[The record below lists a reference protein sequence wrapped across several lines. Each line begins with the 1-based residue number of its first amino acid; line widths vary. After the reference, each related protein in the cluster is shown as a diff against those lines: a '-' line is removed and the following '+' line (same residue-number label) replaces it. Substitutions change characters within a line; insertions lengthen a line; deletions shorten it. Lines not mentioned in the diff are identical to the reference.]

1 MDNFSNDMIT
11 VNDRSQLGF
20 EEKHPFLSRV
30 LLDLVGSI
38 GEGIRNPDRW
48 IGAVAQDNADRR
60 MHRNIARAI
69 EHGNNVEYTKGDMV
83 FKATKNV

>member
-1 MDNFSNDMIT
+1 MVNYSNEMIT

-20 EEKHPFLSRV
+20 EEKHPLLARV
-30 LLDLVGSI
+30 LLDLAGSI

-48 IGAVAQDNADRR
+48 IGIVAQDNADRR

-69 EHGNNVEYTKGDMV
+69 EHGNNVEYTKCDML
-83 FKATKNV
+83 FKATKND